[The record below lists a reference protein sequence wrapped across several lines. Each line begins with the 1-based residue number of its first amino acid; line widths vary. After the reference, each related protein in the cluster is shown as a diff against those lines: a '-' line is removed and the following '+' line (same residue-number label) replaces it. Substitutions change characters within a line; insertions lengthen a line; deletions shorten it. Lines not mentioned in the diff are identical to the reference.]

1 VDPVRNPYAPGAG
14 QRPPELAGRNRELD
28 VFDVVLERV
37 ARGRPERSLMLT
49 GLRGVGK
56 TVLLNTLRS
65 QAIGRLWG
73 TGKIEARP
81 DQSLRRPVAAA
92 LHMAVRE
99 LAPHHRAPDRIDG
112 FLGVLKAFALRAT
125 PGTGGRGSAAPRL
138 RDRWQPGIDVPAAAG
153 RADSGD
159 IEIDLV
165 ELLTDAASVATDV
178 GTGIAVF
185 IDEMQD
191 LSAEDVSGLC
201 AACHELSQ
209 LGAPLIV
216 VGAGLP
222 HLPAVLSA
230 AKSYSERLFRYQRI
244 DRLDRLAADQA
255 LCAPASR
262 EAVEYEQKA
271 LDLLYE
277 KSGGYPYF
285 VQAYGKATWDHAP
298 RSPVTAADVRVA
310 APEAEAELA
319 VGFFGSRFERATPAE
334 REYMRAM
341 ATLSFMGSEEAEAE
355 HDDMDAAVPT
365 AEIARSLGRKPASLS
380 PARDAL
386 IKKGLI
392 YSGERGTVAFT
403 VPHFGRYLRTQPA

>member
-1 VDPVRNPYAPGAG
+1 MDPVRNPYAPGAG
-14 QRPPELAGRNRELD
+14 QRPPELAGRGRELD
-28 VFDVVLERV
+28 VFDIVLERI

-65 QAIGRLWG
+65 QAINRLWG
-73 TGKIEARP
+73 SGKIEARP
-81 DQSLRRPVAAA
+81 DQSLRRPIAAA

-99 LAPHHRAPDRIDG
+99 LAPRHRAPERIDA
-112 FLGVLKAFALRAT
+112 FLGVLKAFADRGAPT
-125 PGTGGRGSAAPRL
+125 GRGGAAPKL
-138 RDRWQPGIDVPAAAG
+138 RDRWQPGIDVPAASG

-165 ELLTDAASVATDV
+165 ELLTDAASVASDV
-178 GTGIAVF
+178 GTGVAIF

-191 LSAEDVSGLC
+191 LGPEDVSALC

-244 DRLDRLAADQA
+244 DRLDRLAADHA
-255 LCAPASR
+255 LCAPAER
-262 EAVEYEQKA
+262 EDVEYEAKA

-298 RSPVTAADVRVA
+298 RSPITPADVRVA
-310 APEAEAELA
+310 APEAEGELA

-341 ATLSFMGSEEAEAE
+341 ATLSLVEGENDGGGR
-355 HDDMDAAVPT
+355 DDMDAAVPT
-365 AEIARSLGRKPASLS
+365 SEIARALGRKPASLS